1 VVVVVVVVVV
11 DILSQVSICSG
22 DEECI
27 IVNGKVILKPL
38 PSTYQHF
45 IYLQRVSG
53 KSIFLISKHCAFK
66 SHHVI
71 CREVGCT
78 PRLLSFMRGCGSKCE
93 T

>member
-22 DEECI
+22 DEGCI
-27 IVNGKVILKPL
+27 IMKGRVVLEPL
-38 PSTYQHF
+38 PSTYQRF